1 MKTYKFYTDEIHRV
15 HGTYMI
21 KADSYD
27 EAMEKLSEEDID
39 DCWEDLFDRE
49 IQEIEL
55 LEVYE

>member
-15 HGTYMI
+15 RGTYMI

-27 EAMEKLSEEDID
+27 EAMEKLSKEDID